1 MFRAPAVV
9 FIYGSSSHRSSL
21 DDGVVSAVWI
31 TEAQI
36 HSLVV
41 LARKVVKSWDAL
53 DFCPADE
60 RWVLK
65 QNVEVE
71 LALVIQSI
79 AQLCWKDFYQSC
91 S

>member
-9 FIYGSSSHRSSL
+9 FTYGSSSHRSSL
-21 DDGVVSAVWI
+21 EDGVVFAVWI
-31 TEAQI
+31 TEGQM
-36 HSLVV
+36 HSMAV
-41 LARKVVKSWDAL
+41 LARKMAKSWNAL
-53 DFCPADE
+53 DIRPADE

-65 QNVEVE
+65 QNLKGE

-79 AQLCWKDFYQSC
+79 AQLCWKDFCQSC